1 MRRTDYR
8 NKELLSDLYGCYMDF
23 RTLEKT
29 VETIEKEWIEYNEKQ
44 EERIS
49 KLKEAIE
56 VLKEEY
62 RKETKPEIEGIAD
75 YIIKRA
81 QYYFRNQY
89 YEAFEAK
96 GVIEDLYEA
105 TGRNVEK
112 DKVLLVIEA
121 ESILKRI
128 AFFFTDEAVYCCSWK
143 IESNYLFQREISDI
157 PEYEF
162 KLGYRV
168 VESLYVGEEGMTV
181 CIRPNAI
188 DEEYYRYGAVEELVF
203 RAENISKKELKSSD
217 GRTTGKKKIRFAEL
231 FKRFLLDI
239 KEYAELKSTN

>member
-1 MRRTDYR
+1 
-8 NKELLSDLYGCYMDF
+8 MDF

-29 VETIEKEWIEYNEKQ
+29 IETIEKEWIEYNEKQ

-81 QYYFRNQY
+81 QYYFGNQY

-105 TGRNVEK
+105 TGRKVEK

-181 CIRPNAI
+181 CIRPDAI
-188 DEEYYRYGAVEELVF
+188 DEEYYRYGAVENNVF
-203 RAENISKKELKSSD
+203 RAKNISKEELK
-217 GRTTGKKKIRFAEL
+217 GGKAEVGGKKSVRFAEL

-239 KEYAELKSTN
+239 KEYAEVENKN